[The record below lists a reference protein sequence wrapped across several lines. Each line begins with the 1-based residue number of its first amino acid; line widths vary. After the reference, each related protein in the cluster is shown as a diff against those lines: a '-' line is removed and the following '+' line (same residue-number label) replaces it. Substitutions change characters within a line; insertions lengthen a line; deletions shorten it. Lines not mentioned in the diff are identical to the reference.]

1 MRSAKLKLMF
11 ICNDPELARHA
22 VACGTDRIFV
32 DLEINGKQERQG
44 HKDTVVSRHT
54 LVDVHHMRAV
64 VGNAE
69 LLVRV
74 NPLFGGTEKE
84 VDEAISAGADILML
98 PMFETA
104 DELSEFVSLVDG
116 RAKII
121 PLVETVG
128 AVKSFDSIVKVENI
142 AEFYFGLND
151 LHLAL
156 GLNFMFEV
164 LADGTVEKLATAC
177 DQVKVPFGF
186 GGIARMDEGLVP
198 GSLVLAEHMRLGS
211 SSVILSRTF
220 HRRSKTIGDLLSTTN
235 FEREIASLREF
246 EETLL
251 SRDSV
256 QIQADHKRLIQCVNA
271 VVARSQKQPK

>member
-1 MRSAKLKLMF
+1 MF

-22 VACGTDRIFV
+22 VVCGTDRIFV

-74 NPLFGGTEKE
+74 NPMFGGTEKE

-116 RAKII
+116 RVKII

-156 GLNFMFEV
+156 GLNFMFEL

-271 VVARSQKQPK
+271 VVARSQK